1 MKIDPLDKL
10 FSEYIRRRAIQ
21 RCGGCE
27 RCGTIK
33 PDLTREDGSTFPGWM
48 SLQCSH
54 FHGRTKKSVRFDPD
68 NAAGL
73 CAGCHMYLEHNPL
86 AHYEWFKEYLIE
98 TAGAQA
104 FEYLNIRAQTPQKVD
119 KEAINVYIKQLLKEM
134 E

>member
-54 FHGRTKKSVRFDPD
+54 IVGRTNKAVRWDED
-68 NAAGL
+68 NALGL
-73 CAGCHMYLEHNPL
+73 CGGCHMYVEHNPIEHVEFAKDKL
-86 AHYEWFKEYLIE
+86 GEQAYEYLK
-98 TAGAQA
+98 
-104 FEYLNIRAQTPQKVD
+104 IRAGIPARYLD
-119 KEAINVYIKQLLKEM
+119 KEAIKVYIKQLLKEM